1 MPPDLF
7 TRCGFGGWKA
17 SPQFLTMLADA
28 ERDAQD
34 ELEDFP

>member
-1 MPPDLF
+1 MCYLDKQ
-7 TRCGFGGWKA
+7 GKISWQA
-17 SPQFLTMLADA
+17 SPRFLTMLADA